1 MSSSSQPM
9 SQSEATILGTG
20 APIGTVGTGGSRN
33 GYRPRSDHRYA
44 HAAAVS
50 VPGTA
55 STTIT
60 AITSFPYYSN
70 TTDTTDTTNGAL
82 SAISNPTPTP
92 NLNPHLTSTY
102 PDALTTIATP
112 PSRPSF
118 DFVSPSPA
126 FPTTTTTTTTTTPIT
141 TTTTTTT
148 ATTTTSTTYGSV
160 DPQPALSTES
170 HMPSTLV
177 LPRRPSPS
185 VPASNIGQSPF
196 QIPSSAIPVI
206 PGQQP
211 PMRYLHSDLA
221 VLSAEQYDDG
231 RVTKRS
237 GSVVTRK
244 LNTSRASPLETVNPK
259 KRGRKPSEEGH
270 DEPEEETKRARGRP
284 RLDTTDQTP
293 SERRRTQ
300 IRLAQRAYRNRKETA
315 ITDLEAKVNDLKEAN
330 QEIRSAYQ
338 GILDFAT
345 QHGIMSQVPELGR
358 KLQNFQDLLV
368 KKAAEARSPK
378 SSDGTSPERD
388 LTDEADREVPV
399 TRKTKTSKTTT
410 SSWSDPPD
418 SMVLKSSQPK
428 PVYAGIMVS
437 HEPASQDPQHPSS
450 KPELSSGHGPA
461 QYDIITQP
469 TSQNASFAS
478 NMAFDMS
485 FLDASSFTTSVHSP
499 WSSLPVPGSTA
510 TSEWAFSRRLHRRA
524 TERAVTILMSP
535 NPNPLVINR
544 AFGFVRLFETLEQTR
559 NRLLGVLS
567 RMKDEPLN
575 NWKMPFHH
583 VGGAGTHYASK
594 DGLPNAYLDA
604 APFVNNGYGMG
615 PFGESIMRIRD
626 GLLSSSQYVSKPG
639 WEGVWFDAYE
649 VETYLMHNGITL
661 HITADIQTIDLPPDS
676 MFRKS
681 ASTPAAAVRWPQQ
694 ATNQSQTTISSHMP
708 TTTVP
713 STSSAEMNLD
723 HDIPTTAPPPTL
735 GYEGATYPSPVSSAD
750 GMGMASMPTDD
761 WQSMTTGSE
770 WGPSGISSMVAFDS
784 GMCFPDASSQFLFP
798 PHGNEAAPGST
809 RVVINVA
816 NFIETMC
823 SRASCL
829 GRAACFR
836 PADVIDA
843 FWESVVEE

>member
-1 MSSSSQPM
+1 MSSSQPM
-9 SQSEATILGTG
+9 SMSQSDATICILGTG
-20 APIGTVGTGGSRN
+20 PPTSTGGGSGGSGSGSSNN
-33 GYRPRSDHRYA
+33 GYRPQSH
-44 HAAAVS
+44 
-50 VPGTA
+50 
-55 STTIT
+55 
-60 AITSFPYYSN
+60 TSFPYYN
-70 TTDTTDTTNGAL
+70 TTTTTATNTTANGAL
-82 SAISNPTPTP
+82 SAFPDNQHSNPH
-92 NLNPHLTSTY
+92 LNPHPNLY
-102 PDALTTIATP
+102 PNPGPLTTIATP

-118 DFVSPSPA
+118 DFVRPS
-126 FPTTTTTTTTTTPIT
+126 FPTNTT

-148 ATTTTSTTYGSV
+148 ATATTTTTTIPTTYADGSV

-170 HMPSTLV
+170 HMPSTVV

-185 VPASNIGQSPF
+185 VLTSNIGQSPF
-196 QIPSSAIPVI
+196 QIPPSVIPVL

-211 PMRYLHSDLA
+211 QMRYLHSDLA

-237 GSVVTRK
+237 GAVVARK

-315 ITDLEAKVNDLKEAN
+315 ITDLEAKVNGLKEAN

-338 GILDFAT
+338 SILDFAT
-345 QHGIMSQVPELGR
+345 QNGIVSQVPEFGR
-358 KLQNFQDLLV
+358 QLQNFQDLLV
-368 KKAAEARSPK
+368 KKAAEAKSPK
-378 SSDGTSPERD
+378 SNDDTSPERD
-388 LTDEADREVPV
+388 LADEADREIPV
-399 TRKTKTSKTTT
+399 TRKTSKSTTG
-410 SSWSDPPD
+410 SWSNQPRT
-418 SMVLKSSQPK
+418 MVLKSNQPK
-428 PVYAGIMVS
+428 PAYAGTMVS
-437 HEPASQDPQHPSS
+437 HEPASQDPQPPAS
-450 KPELSSGHGPA
+450 KPEISSGHGPA

-469 TSQNASFAS
+469 TSENASFAS
-478 NMAFDMS
+478 NMAFDLS
-485 FLDASSFTTSVHSP
+485 FLDASSFTTSMHSP
-499 WSSLPVPGSTA
+499 WNPLPMPGSTA

-535 NPNPLVINR
+535 NPNPVVINR
-544 AFGFVRLFETLEQTR
+544 AFGFVRLFETIEQIR
-559 NRLLGVLS
+559 NRLLSVLS

-575 NWKMPFHH
+575 TWKMPFHN

-594 DGLPNAYLDA
+594 DGVPNAYLDA

-615 PFGESIMRIRD
+615 PFGESVMRVRD

-639 WEGVWFDAYE
+639 WEGTWFDAYE
-649 VETYLMHNGITL
+649 VETYLMHNGIIL
-661 HITADIQTIDLPPDS
+661 HVTADIQTIDLPSDS
-676 MFRKS
+676 MFHKS
-681 ASTPAAAVRWPQQ
+681 ASTPAASVRWPQQ
-694 ATNQSQTTISSHMP
+694 ATNQSPTAMSSHMP
-708 TTTVP
+708 TTTAP
-713 STSSAEMNLD
+713 PPSSAELNLD
-723 HDIPTTAPPPTL
+723 HGIPTTAPPPPTL

-750 GMGMASMPTDD
+750 GMGMASIPTDD

-770 WGPSGISSMVAFDS
+770 WGPSGMTSMAAFDNS
-784 GMCFPDASSQFLFP
+784 MCFPDASSQFLFP
-798 PHGNEAAPGST
+798 PHGNETAPGST

-836 PADVIDA
+836 PEDVIDA